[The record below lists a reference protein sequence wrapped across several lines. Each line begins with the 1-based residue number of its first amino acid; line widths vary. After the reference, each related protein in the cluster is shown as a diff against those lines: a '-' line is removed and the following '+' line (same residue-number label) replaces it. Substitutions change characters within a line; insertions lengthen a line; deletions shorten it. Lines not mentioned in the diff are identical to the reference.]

1 MKVPAPTAGSGDP
14 GARLAHG
21 GARAPATEGER
32 QAKPMCRG
40 TRAPSD
46 PDGPRSENKP
56 KIRTQENWAAHPQ
69 VASVRA
75 HVKRSR
81 K

>member
-32 QAKPMCRG
+32 QAKPMRRG
-40 TRAPSD
+40 TRAP
-46 PDGPRSENKP
+46 PTPTGRG
-56 KIRTQENWAAHPQ
+56 
-69 VASVRA
+69 
-75 HVKRSR
+75 R
-81 K
+81 KTNQK